1 MGQGDGRREARS
13 EVLRAL
19 SLALVLTLGTAC
31 AKTEDAP
38 TAPASATAFD
48 APPAWAQDAIW
59 YQIMVERFRNGDP
72 DNDPTLADVQPG
84 FLDTFPDSWT
94 VTDWGHDWY
103 APEDWVADFAASDP
117 GNAQFNRFAQ
127 LRRYGGDLQ
136 GVLDK
141 LDYVADL
148 GVTAIYFNPLNDAP
162 SLHKYDARH
171 YRHVDRNFGPDPRG
185 DVAVMGLEDPLD
197 PTTWRF
203 TSADSL
209 FLAVVNAAHER
220 GMRVI
225 VDYSWNH
232 TGTDFWAWRRA
243 RADGA
248 DGALADWYDV
258 EHFDDPA
265 TPEDEFAYT
274 GWLGVPSLPEFAED
288 NGVFRPERYGESFI
302 KPVTGDFRSAALRE
316 HIFSVTRRWLDPNG
330 DGDPSDGVDGFRLD
344 VAVEVGM
351 DFWRDYR
358 RVVRAVNPDAYLC
371 GEVWYA
377 TWPDDIIQPAPYLQG
392 DMFDGVMNY
401 LKFRL
406 LRGTLARRAP
416 LVDVA
421 GFGDSLLAIERGY
434 RPEFARAMM
443 NVLATHDS
451 PRLVTS
457 VANDNAYKYHA
468 SPTAD
473 ADYDITRPDEDA
485 YARAELLTVAQY
497 LSVGAPHIWQGEE
510 LGMWGAD
517 DPENRKPM
525 WWPDVDF
532 EDERSHPSGK
542 TRDADAV
549 GWETQTVSSLRGHG
563 VQGPR
568 GRVEDRR
575 VLYRELAALRA
586 ARPELRRGRL
596 EVLESGHA
604 DVLRWQRVLGAD
616 TTEVWLNASGE
627 AVSVEELRDGGG
639 SALRS
644 QDGGTVLNGW
654 GYVVQ

>member
-1 MGQGDGRREARS
+1 MP
-13 EVLRAL
+13 
-19 SLALVLTLGTAC
+19 
-31 AKTEDAP
+31 AP
-38 TAPASATAFD
+38 ATAFD
-48 APPAWAQDAIW
+48 APPEWAQDAIW

-72 DNDPTLADVQPG
+72 TNDPTPADVQPG
-84 FLDTFPDSWT
+84 SPDSFPASWT

-103 APEDWVADFAASDP
+103 APEDWVADFAAGDP
-117 GNAQFNRFAQ
+117 ENAQFNRFAQ

-162 SLHKYDARH
+162 SLHTYDARH
-171 YRHVDRNFGPDPRG
+171 YRHVARNFGPDPRG
-185 DVAVMGLEDPLD
+185 DVAVMDLEDPLD

-203 TSADSL
+203 TAADSL
-209 FLAVVNAAHER
+209 FLELVDAAHAR
-220 GMRVI
+220 GVRVI
-225 VDYSWNH
+225 LDYSWNH
-232 TGTDFWAWRRA
+232 TGTDFWALHRVREE
-243 RADGA
+243 GA
-248 DGALADWYDV
+248 QSPLAEWYEV
-258 EHFDDPA
+258 TAWDDPA
-265 TPEDEFAYT
+265 TPADEFDYK
-274 GWLGVPSLPEFAED
+274 GWLGLKTLPEFAED
-288 NGVFRPERYGESFI
+288 NEVYRPERYGDAFI
-302 KPVTGDFRSAALRE
+302 KPVTGDFVSETLRE
-316 HIFSVTRRWLDPNG
+316 HVFAVTRRWLDPDG

-344 VAVEVGM
+344 VAAEVGM

-358 RVVRAVNPDAYLC
+358 RVVREVNPEAYLC

-377 TWPDDIIQPAPYLQG
+377 TWPDDIIHPAPYLQG

-406 LRGTLARRAP
+406 LRGAVARRAP

-421 GFGDSLLAIERGY
+421 SFGDSLMAIERGY
-434 RPEFARAMM
+434 DPAYARAMM
-443 NVLATHDS
+443 NVVASHDS

-457 VANDNAYKYHA
+457 LANDNAYKYHA

-473 ADYDITRPDEDA
+473 PDYDITRPDEDA

-532 EDERSHPSGK
+532 EDERSHPLGQARK
-542 TRDADAV
+542 ADAV
-549 GWETQTVSSLRGHG
+549 GFGTQALSRLGG
-563 VQGPR
+563 
-568 GRVEDRR
+568 EDRR

-586 ARPELRRGRL
+586 ARPELRRGSL
-596 EVLESGHA
+596 EVVESGYPA
-604 DVLRWQRVLGAD
+604 VLRWRRVLGAD
-616 TTEVWLNASGE
+616 TTEVWLNAGAE
-627 AVSVEELRDGGG
+627 PAGGLG
-639 SALRS
+639 A
-644 QDGGTVLNGW
+644 W
-654 GYVVQ
+654 GYRVSGWLAE